1 MTVLISPSLYPH
13 FENEL
18 RKSACLS
25 SFFNGISRLRDVSQ
39 LLPRSS
45 SSWISRFGDKKSRI
59 QVAVLVQYNE
69 SDKKVSYLKSTLDI
83 VC

>member
-1 MTVLISPSLYPH
+1 VTVLNSPFLYPH

-18 RKSACLS
+18 RKSASLS
-25 SFFNGISRLRDVSQ
+25 SFFNG
-39 LLPRSS
+39 
-45 SSWISRFGDKKSRI
+45 ISRFGDKKSRI
-59 QVAVLVQYNE
+59 QVAVPVQYNE

>member
-1 MTVLISPSLYPH
+1 M
-13 FENEL
+13 
-18 RKSACLS
+18 CLS
-25 SFFNGISRLRDVSQ
+25 CLLDVIQSFNG
-39 LLPRSS
+39 
-45 SSWISRFGDKKSRI
+45 ISRFGDKKSRI